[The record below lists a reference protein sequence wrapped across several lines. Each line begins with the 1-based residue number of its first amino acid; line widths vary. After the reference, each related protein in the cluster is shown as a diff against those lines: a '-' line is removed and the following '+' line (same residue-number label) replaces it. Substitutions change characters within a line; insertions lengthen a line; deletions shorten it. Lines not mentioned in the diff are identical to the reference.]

1 MMELIR
7 KHENSKN
14 LYSIAK
20 ESRKYMR
27 ELNIE
32 EDEELNHDLAPT
44 KTAKEI
50 KQRAQSEDLKN
61 LK

>member
-1 MMELIR
+1 
-7 KHENSKN
+7 
-14 LYSIAK
+14 
-20 ESRKYMR
+20 MR

-44 KTAKEI
+44 KIAKEI
-50 KQRAQSEDLKN
+50 KQRAQSDLKN